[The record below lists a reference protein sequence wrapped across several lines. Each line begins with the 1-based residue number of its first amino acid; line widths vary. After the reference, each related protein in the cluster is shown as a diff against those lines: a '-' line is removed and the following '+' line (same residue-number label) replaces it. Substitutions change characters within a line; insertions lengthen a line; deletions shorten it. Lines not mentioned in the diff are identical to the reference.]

1 MRRVFEREG
10 IEFGRGLSFFDAIFG
25 FAITVLVVSIDP
37 PPAKSWTSLS
47 ALLDSGLGNQ
57 LTCFAISFVVI
68 AVFWRSNTQLLGR
81 FRAMD
86 SALII
91 SNLVTVAFVV
101 LLPFSTQGISDPEL
115 YGMPLPTALYAVN
128 VALAILSQSV
138 TAEIARARGLLIDD
152 VPRSAWWAA
161 RIDVFAKIAVFLA
174 SVPVAFFFGSHWA
187 QISWLS
193 LIVIGQL
200 TGRWSERVAQDADP
214 DPESPAASD
223 PGTAAL
229 PDNRPPE

>member
-1 MRRVFEREG
+1 MRRVFDREG
-10 IEFGRGLSFFDAIFG
+10 VEFGRGLSFFDAIFG

-37 PPAKSWTSLS
+37 PEAKAWTSLT
-47 ALLDSGLGNQ
+47 ALLESGLGNQ

-86 SALII
+86 QALIT

-101 LLPFSTQGISDPEL
+101 LLPFSTQGISDPAL

-128 VALAILSQSV
+128 VALAILSQSI

-152 VPRSAWWAA
+152 IPPSAWWAA
-161 RIDVFAKIAVFLA
+161 RIDLRSKIGIFRL
-174 SVPVAFFFGSHWA
+174 SVPIAFVFGSHWA
-187 QISWLS
+187 QLSWLL
-193 LIVIGQL
+193 LIVVGRV
-200 TGRWSERVAQDADP
+200 TGRWSERVAQRAVAPDA
-214 DPESPAASD
+214 ER
-223 PGTAAL
+223 T
-229 PDNRPPE
+229 

>member
-25 FAITVLVVSIDP
+25 FAITVLVVSLDP
-37 PPAKSWTSLS
+37 PPAKSWTSLT

-86 SALII
+86 STLII

-174 SVPVAFFFGSHWA
+174 SVPVAFVFGSHWA
-187 QISWLS
+187 QLSWLS

-200 TGRWSERVAQDADP
+200 TGRWSERVAQDA
-214 DPESPAASD
+214 EAASD
-223 PGTAAL
+223 PGSAAP
-229 PDNRPPE
+229 PDNRPPG